1 MPSSITHLLIAE
13 DASDGFPQAIKNAV
27 RAHPDY
33 FFLGAQ
39 GPDPFFFLKI
49 LSKEK
54 NFGSLL
60 HAIPYETFTAFF
72 SRYRSAPD
80 ERAAAYLAGYC
91 SHYATDVVFHPFVY
105 RYLQETNARGMAHQ
119 RMENDWD
126 VFFLRRERGREA
138 ERFPAP
144 FSPAEIAREGVVYE
158 LVCSVAAQIRRRLP
172 TKRAFRIALKRFY
185 RFVTFFHG
193 KCYKKQRRWQK
204 FERALHLKPRLSCL
218 YPQQFPAVLPDET
231 AAAAFYETAVAETVR
246 LVPLFFSDALPKSDF
261 SKNLHT
267 GE

>member
-1 MPSSITHLLIAE
+1 MPSSITHLLIAD
-13 DASDGFPQAIKNAV
+13 DASDCFPQAIRNAV

-54 NFGSLL
+54 NFGQLL
-60 HAIPYETFTAFF
+60 HAIPYETFTVFF
-72 SRYRSAPD
+72 SRYRNAPD

-144 FSPAEIAREGVVYE
+144 FSPEKIAREGVVYE
-158 LVCSVAAQIRRRLP
+158 LICSVALQINRQLP
-172 TKRAFRIALKRFY
+172 TKRAFRVALKRFY

-193 KCYKKQRRWQK
+193 KCYKKQRCWQK

-231 AAAAFYETAVAETVR
+231 AAAAFYETAVKETVR